1 MLSQVRSDHLT
12 DVVLRLNA
20 RTVEDLV
27 LLDFAAV
34 DQVLQDTQFKQT
46 RLTVALSP
54 LYLGKDATEAS
65 KPVVAELERKLPHI
79 LKRAM
84 LVFELSD

>member
-12 DVVLRLNA
+12 DVILRLNA

-34 DQVLQDTQFKQT
+34 DEVLQDTQFKQT
-46 RLTVALSP
+46 RLTVALSR

-65 KPVVAELERKLPHI
+65 KTVVTELERKLPRI
-79 LKRAM
+79 LKRGM